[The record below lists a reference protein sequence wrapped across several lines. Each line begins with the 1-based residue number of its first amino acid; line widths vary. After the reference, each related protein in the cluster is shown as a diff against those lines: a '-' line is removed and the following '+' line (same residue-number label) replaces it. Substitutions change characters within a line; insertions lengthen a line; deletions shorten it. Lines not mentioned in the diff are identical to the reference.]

1 MEKVCV
7 LGAGS
12 WGSALALSLHNNGH
26 QVHIW
31 SRDISQVEEINI
43 TGENSK
49 YLPGIKIGRAHV

>member
-31 SRDISQVEEINI
+31 SRDISQ
-43 TGENSK
+43 GE
-49 YLPGIKIGRAHV
+49 